1 MAGGMNFGMEGM
13 SQKEMKKACKK
24 MMKQWTNMM
33 NMMAT
38 GTDFQFMCIS
48 GYRSNLMMKTFL
60 NSFEGDM
67 SAMMGGGDGAGM
79 SQEQMQQMMAQMG
92 GGGAVPPPP
101 PDY

>member
-38 GTDFQFMCIS
+38 GTDF
-48 GYRSNLMMKTFL
+48 L
-60 NSFEGDM
+60 
-67 SAMMGGGDGAGM
+67 
-79 SQEQMQQMMAQMG
+79 
-92 GGGAVPPPP
+92 V
-101 PDY
+101 